1 MRKMRIAAALSI
13 ALTTLAP
20 SAAAAE
26 EPQERLSIAFETAGL
41 AYGLAVGS
49 PRISVSAL
57 VPSQEGWSIQVSP
70 AAAWGG
76 DAGSSCVELAL
87 PVALRAAIRL
97 GPLTPYAA
105 AGVEVGWGRLSG
117 RADILAAGPMLEAGG
132 RLSLFGSRFF
142 FEPYIGGAVMVATV
156 EDSSPAVTPS
166 FFGASGSVSVSSRL
180 F

>member
-1 MRKMRIAAALSI
+1 MRRMFLAAALSM
-13 ALTTLAP
+13 ALMTLAP
-20 SAAAAE
+20 SAASAE
-26 EPQERLSIAFETAGL
+26 ELPERLSVAFETAGL

-49 PRISVSAL
+49 PRFSVSASL
-57 VPSQEGWSIQVSP
+57 PIHEQWSIQVSP
-70 AAAWGG
+70 TAAWGG
-76 DAGSSCVELAL
+76 DAGSRSAELAL
-87 PVALRAAIRL
+87 PVALRTTIKL

-142 FEPYIGGAVMVATV
+142 FEPYVGGAVMVAT
-156 EDSSPAVTPS
+156 DDGSSPTVTPS
-166 FFGASGSVSVSSRL
+166 LFGGVRIGLS

>member
-1 MRKMRIAAALSI
+1 MTRVCIAAALSV

-20 SAAAAE
+20 GAVVAE
-26 EPQERLSIAFETAGL
+26 EPLERLSIAFETSGL
-41 AYGLAVGS
+41 AYGLAVGL

-57 VPSQEGWSIQVSP
+57 VPIQEGWSIQVSP

-76 DAGSSCVELAL
+76 DAGSRSAELAL

-117 RADILAAGPMLEAGG
+117 RADILAAGSTLEAGG

-142 FEPYIGGAVMVATV
+142 FEPYVGGALMVATV
-156 EDSSPAVTPS
+156 DDSSPTVTPS
-166 FFGASGSVSVSSRL
+166 LFGGVRIGLS